1 MRGRGLLVGLGVVAV
16 LVVAWFASSG
26 GGASVPYGAR
36 STAPDGLGA
45 FTTLVRQRGVAV
57 SERAAATVA
66 SAGLGQGD
74 ALLVPAPDLA
84 TAAQRRQ
91 FVAAARR
98 GANVLYGTR
107 PDPTV
112 GFASPSGRYDLIT
125 TPAEPLGRGI
135 CDVEALR
142 GLGPVDVAFSYPL
155 EPEAGERRCFGTTEG
170 AVVVVREEGVGQ
182 LAVLG
187 GPEFLVNARLWP
199 DKERGGTV
207 LDNAAVG
214 LALLGVGASSTVDAP
229 SRLVVVE
236 ARPSVGA
243 EASGQR
249 PLASLLPVG
258 VQLFLV
264 QLLAAVVVYS
274 WWRGRRFGEPV
285 RDHVPVDVAGSELV
299 VAVGDLHRRRGDAR
313 AAAASLRAE
322 LRRDLCERLGLPP
335 GSPAAPLAAVLATR
349 TGRPQAELLALLADP
364 PEGRTVSST
373 DDLVRLAHDLDQ
385 LRPEVLHEQPV

>member
-1 MRGRGLLVGLGVVAV
+1 MRGRGVLVGLGVVAV

-26 GGASVPYGAR
+26 GGAAVPYGAT

-45 FTTLVRQRGVAV
+45 FTTLVRQRG
-57 SERAAATVA
+57 ATVTERSAA
-66 SAGLGQGD
+66 SVAAAGLGPGD

-84 TAAQRRQ
+84 TPAQRLQ
-91 FVAAARR
+91 FVRAARR
-98 GANVLYGTR
+98 GATVLYGTW

-112 GFASPSGRYDLIT
+112 GFESPPGRYDLIT

-135 CDVEALR
+135 CDVESLR
-142 GLGPVDVAFSYPL
+142 GLGKVDVAFNYPL
-155 EPEAGERRCFGTTEG
+155 EPEEGERACYRTTEG
-170 AVVVVREEGVGQ
+170 AVVVVRDEGLGQ

-199 DKERGGTV
+199 DKEQGGRV

-214 LALLGVGASSTVDAP
+214 LTLLGLGATSTVDP
-229 SRLVVVE
+229 PERLVVVE
-236 ARPSVGA
+236 ARASVGA
-243 EASGQR
+243 EAAGQR
-249 PLASLLPVG
+249 PLSSLLPVG

-285 RDHVPVDVAGSELV
+285 RDKVPVDVAGSELV

-322 LRRDLCERLGLPP
+322 VRRALCERLGLPL
-335 GSPAAPLAAVLATR
+335 GSPAAPLAAVLSAR
-349 TGRPQAELLALLADP
+349 TGRPQAELLGLLADP

-373 DDLVRLAHDLDQ
+373 DDVVRLAHDIDQ
-385 LRPEVLHEQPV
+385 LRSEVLHEQPV

>member
-1 MRGRGLLVGLGVVAV
+1 MRGKGVLVGLGVVAV

-26 GGASVPYGAR
+26 GGASVPYGAT
-36 STAPDGLGA
+36 STDPDGLGA
-45 FTTLVRQRGVAV
+45 FTTLVRQRGVTV
-57 SERAAATVA
+57 SERSAATVA
-66 SAGLGQGD
+66 SADLGPGD

-84 TAAQRRQ
+84 TGPQRKQ
-91 FVAAARR
+91 FVEAARR
-98 GANVLYGTR
+98 GARVLYGTR
-107 PDPTV
+107 PDPSL
-112 GFASPSGRYDLIT
+112 GFVSPPGRYDLIT
-125 TPAEPLGRGI
+125 TPAQPLDRGI

-142 GLGPVDVAFSYPL
+142 VLGKVDVAFSYPL
-155 EPEAGERRCFGTTEG
+155 EPGAGERSCYRTTEG
-170 AVVVVREEGVGQ
+170 AVVVVRSEGAGQ

-199 DKERGGTV
+199 DKEQGGKV

-214 LALLGVGASSTVDAP
+214 LTLLGLGATSTVDAP

-243 EASGQR
+243 EATGQR
-249 PLASLLPVG
+249 PLSSLLPVG

-264 QLLAAVVVYS
+264 QLLAAVVIYS

-322 LRRDLCERLGLPP
+322 VRRALCDRLGLPL
-335 GSPAAPLAAVLATR
+335 GSPAAPLAAVLAAR

-373 DDLVRLAHDLDQ
+373 DDVVRLAHDIDQ
-385 LRPEVLHEQPV
+385 LRSEVLHEQPV

>member
-1 MRGRGLLVGLGVVAV
+1 MRGRGALVGLGVVAV

-26 GGASVPYGAR
+26 GGASVPYGAT
-36 STAPDGLGA
+36 STDPDGLGA
-45 FTTLVRQRGVAV
+45 FTTLVRQRGVTV
-57 SERAAATVA
+57 SERSAASVA
-66 SAGLGQGD
+66 SADLGPGD

-84 TAAQRRQ
+84 TGAQRTQ
-91 FVAAARR
+91 FEAAARR
-98 GANVLYGTR
+98 GALVLYGTR
-107 PDPTV
+107 PDPSL
-112 GFASPSGRYDLIT
+112 GFVSPPGRYDLIT
-125 TPAEPLGRGI
+125 TPAQPLGRGI

-142 GLGPVDVAFSYPL
+142 GLGKVDVAFNYPL
-155 EPEAGERRCFGTTEG
+155 EPEAGEQSCYRTTEG
-170 AVVVVREEGVGQ
+170 AVVVVRSEGAGQ

-199 DKERGGTV
+199 DKEQGGKV

-214 LALLGVGASSTVDAP
+214 LTLLGLGATSTVDAP
-229 SRLVVVE
+229 LRLVVVE
-236 ARPSVGA
+236 ARASVGA
-243 EASGQR
+243 EATGQR
-249 PLASLLPVG
+249 PLSSLLPVG

-322 LRRDLCERLGLPP
+322 FRRALCERLGLPL
-335 GSPAAPLAAVLATR
+335 GSPAAPLASVLAAR

-373 DDLVRLAHDLDQ
+373 DDVVRLAHDIDQ
-385 LRPEVLHEQPV
+385 LRSEVLHEQPV